1 MNRILAGFALLLLPL
16 TPLQAQPESATPAKE
31 PVLSETHRFLAAY
44 EGTWTEEVSIMPAS
58 GSDPEKFTLTTVTNM
73 VMGGRFLQ
81 FSQTGEMHGSAFE
94 GSTTLGYDKD
104 SGIFTL
110 CQITTE
116 STKTLVLE
124 GPWKDPG
131 KSIFLKG
138 TLNIEDK
145 HSALL
150 QQLITFEDKDNILIE
165 NYEPDEKGALFK
177 SGEYRFS
184 RQ

>member
-16 TPLQAQPESATPAKE
+16 TTIQAQSGSATPAKE
-31 PVLSETHRFLAAY
+31 QALSETHRFLATY
-44 EGTWTEEVSIMPAS
+44 EGTWTEEVSTLPGP

-73 VMGGRFLQ
+73 VMGGRFFQ
-81 FSQTGEMHGSAFE
+81 FSQTGEMHSSAFE
-94 GSTTLGYDKD
+94 GSITLGYDID

-110 CQITTE
+110 CQVSTE

-131 KSIFLKG
+131 KSIVLNG
-138 TLNIEDK
+138 TLNVEDK
-145 HSALL
+145 RSVLL
-150 QQLITFEDKDNILIE
+150 QQTITFEDKDTILIE
-165 NYEPDEKGALFK
+165 NYEPDANGTLYK
-177 SGEYRFS
+177 SREYRFS